1 MPYLKVQFMNVVFGL
16 NVVSGPVGGYE
27 KEKVNKKEKI
37 PPTPPKKEKINKKEK
52 GETFFLSEG
61 KIDIGL
67 TLLPIRVRVLV
78 PSEPY

>member
-1 MPYLKVQFMNVVFGL
+1 MKYIFKCATEMCLLKYMGVIVCKF
-16 NVVSGPVGGYE
+16 
-27 KEKVNKKEKI
+27 NKKEKI

-61 KIDIGL
+61 KVDIVL
-67 TLLPIRVRVLV
+67 TILPIRMRVLV

>member
-1 MPYLKVQFMNVVFGL
+1 MPYQKALYMNVVFGL

-27 KEKVNKKEKI
+27 KEKINKKEKI
-37 PPTPPKKEKINKKEK
+37 PPIPPKKEKINKKEK

>member
-1 MPYLKVQFMNVVFGL
+1 MVFGL

-61 KIDIGL
+61 KIDIRL
-67 TLLPIRVRVLV
+67 TILPIRVRVLV

>member
-1 MPYLKVQFMNVVFGL
+1 
-16 NVVSGPVGGYE
+16 VGGYE

-61 KIDIGL
+61 KIDIVL
-67 TLLPIRVRVLV
+67 TFLPIRVRVLV

>member
-1 MPYLKVQFMNVVFGL
+1 VVFGL

-52 GETFFLSEG
+52 GGTFFLSEG
-61 KIDIGL
+61 KIDIVL
-67 TLLPIRVRVLV
+67 TILPIRVRVLV